1 MILNSGAGSS
11 SAANINRNPVQT
23 NLETTGKLFQLSFAF
38 VFDKYLNIE
47 STSVPD
53 FVQVVT
59 NDYQN
64 LQGLLISLD
73 NLFQVFE
80 FFPFGFLYLM

>member
-23 NLETTGKLFQLSFAF
+23 NLETTDKLFQLSFAF

-80 FFPFGFLYLM
+80 FFLFGFLYLM

>member
-11 SAANINRNPVQT
+11 SAANINRNPVRT